1 VTDVTHHRLVDVV
14 LRLRAEGS
22 PVAAGDADEIARLA
36 FRRWLRSALLDGH
49 HAARERR
56 VEDLARRLS
65 EAVAAHP
72 PPPFAEYHYLASR
85 LAEVLP
91 DSA

>member
-1 VTDVTHHRLVDVV
+1 MTEAIHHRLVDVV
-14 LRLRAEGS
+14 LRLRGEGS
-22 PVAAGDADEIARLA
+22 PAAVGDADEIARLA
-36 FRRWLRSALLDGH
+36 FRRWLRSALREGR

-56 VEDLARRLS
+56 VEDLAHALS
-65 EAVAAHP
+65 EACAAHP

-91 DSA
+91 DPA